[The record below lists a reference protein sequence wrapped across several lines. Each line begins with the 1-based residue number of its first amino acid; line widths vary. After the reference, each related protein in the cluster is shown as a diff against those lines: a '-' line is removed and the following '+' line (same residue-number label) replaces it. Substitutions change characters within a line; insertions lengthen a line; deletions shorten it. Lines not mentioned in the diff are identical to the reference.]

1 MQYTLIMPNGK
12 IMQFYL
18 QSIAELYQRLNGG
31 VLMNNDILDVN
42 EVKDFDYV

>member
-1 MQYTLIMPNGK
+1 MQYTLITPTGK

-18 QSIAELYQRLNGG
+18 QSMAELYRNLEGG
-31 VLMNNDILDVN
+31 VVVTNDIL

>member
-1 MQYTLIMPNGK
+1 MQYTLITPNGK

-18 QSIAELYQRLNGG
+18 KSMAETYQRLKGG
-31 VLMNNDILDVN
+31 VVFSNEIL

>member
-1 MQYTLIMPNGK
+1 MQYTLITPKGK

-18 QSIAELYQRLNGG
+18 KSTAEMYQRLKGG
-31 VLMNNDILDVN
+31 VLVTNDIL